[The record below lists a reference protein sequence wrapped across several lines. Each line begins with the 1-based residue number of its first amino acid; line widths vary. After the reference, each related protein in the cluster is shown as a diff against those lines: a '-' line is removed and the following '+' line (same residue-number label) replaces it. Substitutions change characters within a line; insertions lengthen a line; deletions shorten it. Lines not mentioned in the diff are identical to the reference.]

1 MRRKRCLENS
11 TVQTKQPYGGVLLK
25 QGTLLEILAPS
36 LCYGL
41 KDTYSNDDP
50 IIYIYE
56 SMIF

>member
-1 MRRKRCLENS
+1 
-11 TVQTKQPYGGVLLK
+11 VQTKQPYGGVLLK

-36 LCYGL
+36 LCYSL